1 MFTLIKNGQVYSPDA
16 LGALDVLIAG
26 ETIVAMAP
34 GLSAAGLPAPCEV
47 IDVAGKVVAPGLVDQ
62 HIHLIGGGGEGGLGT
77 RTPPA
82 SFGKLLRAGIST
94 VVGVLGTDGSTRSP
108 RDLYAKVMGFRQEG
122 LSAYLYTGSYELP
135 TVTITGT
142 VRSDLIF
149 IEPVLG
155 AKIALGDHRGSFPN
169 FEEMLRTASDVRM
182 GGMLSGKRGV
192 LHIHLG
198 ALAGSFEMIEAV
210 VARGIP
216 RQHFTPTHVARTE
229 ALLAEAI
236 AFGRAGGLIDITS
249 GGGSAVSACEAVRLA
264 LEAGVAPDRITISS
278 DGNGSMPVFDAQ
290 GKMVA
295 IAAAAVDSNLRLLP
309 QLVDA
314 GVALPQALALTTRNP
329 ARGLGIAKGELQVGG
344 AADLLVLDDSM
355 EVHTL
360 IARGRVMVGA
370 GEQRV
375 RGNFE

>member
-1 MFTLIKNGQVYSPDA
+1 MFTLIKNGQVYCPDA
-16 LGALDVLIAG
+16 LGTLDVLMAG
-26 ETIVAMAP
+26 ERIVAMAP
-34 GLSAAGLPAPCEV
+34 NLSAAGLPAPCEV
-47 IDVAGKVVAPGLVDQ
+47 IDAAGKIVAPGLVDQ

-82 SFGKLLRAGIST
+82 SFAKLLRAGIST
-94 VVGVLGTDGSTRSP
+94 VVGVLGTDGSSRSP
-108 RDLYAKVMGFRQEG
+108 RDLYAKAMGFRQEG

-135 TVTITGT
+135 TVTITES

-149 IEPVLG
+149 IEPVVG
-155 AKIALGDHRGSFPN
+155 VKTALGDHRGSFPT
-169 FEEMLRTASDVRM
+169 EQELLRLASDTRM
-182 GGMLSGKRGV
+182 GAMLAGKRGV

-198 ALAGSFEMIEAV
+198 ALPGSFAMIEALI
-210 VARGIP
+210 ARGLP
-216 RQHFTPTHVARTE
+216 RHHFTPTHVARTE
-229 ALLAEAI
+229 ALLADAI
-236 AFGRAGGLIDITS
+236 AFARAGGLIDITS

-264 LEAGVAPDRITISS
+264 LEAGVAPGNITISS
-278 DGNGSMPVFDAQ
+278 DGNGSMPVFDTA

-314 GVALPQALALTTRNP
+314 GVALPTALALTTRNP
-329 ARGLGIAKGELQVGG
+329 ARGLGIPKGELQVGG
-344 AADLLVLDDSM
+344 AADLVVLNDAM
-355 EVHTL
+355 EVDTL
-360 IARGRVMVGA
+360 IARGRVMIGA